1 MAARAPLD
9 PSRLAPF
16 FVLAALL
23 HAVAIVSRFDEVAR
37 QLPPIVASSVLL
49 GTVAMLFIEGYFE
62 GRLDYGP
69 TLMELPLWMRI
80 KSGPV
85 KAAFTFA
92 FTYLAIVAL
101 QTWDVS
107 IGPMDPTP
115 PPEMPLAIRAQWFGM
130 FTFGMFF
137 VNYLAATS
145 ILVPFFRAV
154 TKPLRALPGVIG
166 VAIAS
171 IVGVGVGYELSKLV
185 ASVLLQD
192 HVTAV
197 QDSWTQITT
206 APAVAVPIALA
217 ITIVPILVGLVLEA
231 RQERREQAS

>member
-1 MAARAPLD
+1 MAARPPLD
-9 PSRLAPF
+9 PKRLAPF
-16 FVLAALL
+16 FLFAALL
-23 HAVAIVSRFDEVAR
+23 HAAAIITRFDEVAR
-37 QLPPIVASSVLL
+37 QLPAIIASSTLL
-49 GTVAMLFIEGYFE
+49 VTVAMLFIEGYFE

-69 TLMELPLWMRI
+69 TLAELPLWMRI

-107 IGPMDPTP
+107 IGPIDPTP
-115 PPEMPLAIRAQWFGM
+115 PPEMPLATRAQWFGM

-154 TKPLRALPGVIG
+154 TKPLRALPGIVG

-171 IVGVGVGYELSKLV
+171 VVGVGVGWGLTELV
-185 ASVLLQD
+185 GSVLLNDQ
-192 HVTAV
+192 VAAA
-197 QDSWTQITT
+197 QDSWAQITA

-217 ITIVPILVGLVLEA
+217 ITIVPIVVGLVLDA
-231 RQERREQAS
+231 RKDQREDS

>member
-16 FVLAALL
+16 FVFAALL
-23 HAVAIVSRFDEVAR
+23 HAAAIVTRFDEVAR
-37 QLPPIVASSVLL
+37 QLPPIAASSVLL

-69 TLMELPLWMRI
+69 TLADLPLWMRI

-92 FTYLAIVAL
+92 FTYLAVVTL

-107 IGPMDPTP
+107 IGPIDPTP
-115 PPEMPLAIRAQWFGM
+115 PPEMPLETRAMWFGM

-145 ILVPFFRAV
+145 ILIPFFRAV
-154 TKPLRALPGVIG
+154 TMPLRVLPGVVG
-166 VAIAS
+166 AVIAS
-171 IVGVGVGYELSKLV
+171 IVGVGAGWGLSELV
-185 ASVLLQD
+185 ASMLLQD
-192 HVTAV
+192 QVASA
-197 QDSWTQITT
+197 QDSWAQITS

-217 ITIVPILVGLVLEA
+217 ITVVPILIGLVLEA
-231 RQERREQAS
+231 RQERREST

>member
-1 MAARAPLD
+1 MAARPPLD

-16 FVLAALL
+16 FSFAALL
-23 HAVAIVSRFDEVAR
+23 HAATIVTRFDEVAR

-49 GTVAMLFIEGYFE
+49 GTVAMLFVEGYFE
-62 GRLDYGP
+62 ARLDYGP
-69 TLMELPLWMRI
+69 TLAELPLWMRI

-101 QTWDVS
+101 QTWDIS
-107 IGPMDPTP
+107 IGPIDPTP
-115 PPEMPLAIRAQWFGM
+115 PPEMPLETRAMWFGM

-137 VNYLAATS
+137 VNYMAATS
-145 ILVPFFRAV
+145 ILIPFFRTI
-154 TKPLRALPGVIG
+154 TKPLHALPGVVG
-166 VAIAS
+166 AAIAS
-171 IVGVGVGYELSKLV
+171 VVGVGAGWGLSELV

-192 HVTAV
+192 QVGAA
-197 QDSWTQITT
+197 QDSWAQITS

-217 ITIVPILVGLVLEA
+217 ITLVPILVGLVLES
-231 RQERREQAS
+231 REKN

>member
-16 FVLAALL
+16 FVFAALL
-23 HAVAIVSRFDEVAR
+23 HAATIITRFDEVAR
-37 QLPPIVASSVLL
+37 QIPPIVASSVLL
-49 GTVAMLFIEGYFE
+49 GSVAMLFIEGYFE

-69 TLMELPLWMRI
+69 TLAELPLWMRI

-101 QTWDVS
+101 QTWDIS
-107 IGPMDPTP
+107 IGPIDPTP

-145 ILVPFFRAV
+145 ILIPFFRV
-154 TKPLRALPGVIG
+154 ITKPLHFLPGIVG
-166 VAIAS
+166 AAIAS
-171 IVGVGVGYELSKLV
+171 IVGVGVGWGLTELV
-185 ASVLLQD
+185 ASVLLKDQ
-192 HVTAV
+192 VTAV
-197 QDSWTQITT
+197 QDGWAQITE
-206 APAVAVPIALA
+206 APALAVPIALA
-217 ITIVPILVGLVLEA
+217 ITVVPILVGLVLEA
-231 RQERREQAS
+231 RSEKREQA

>member
-1 MAARAPLD
+1 MAARPSLD

-16 FVLAALL
+16 FVVAALL
-23 HAVAIVSRFDEVAR
+23 HAAAILTRFDEVAR
-37 QLPPIVASSVLL
+37 QLPPIVASSMLL

-69 TLMELPLWMRI
+69 TLEQLPLWMRI
-80 KSGPV
+80 TSGPV
-85 KAAFTFA
+85 KVAFTLA
-92 FTYLAIVAL
+92 FTYLAVVAL

-107 IGPMDPTP
+107 IGPIDPTP
-115 PPEMPLAIRAQWFGM
+115 PPEMPLEMRAMWFGM

-154 TKPLRALPGVIG
+154 TKPLRALPGVVG

-171 IVGVGVGYELSKLV
+171 IVGVGVGWGLSKLV
-185 ASVLLQD
+185 ASVMVQD
-192 HVTAV
+192 QVTAA
-197 QDSWTQITT
+197 QDAWAQVTQ

-217 ITIVPILVGLVLEA
+217 ITVVPILIGLVLEA
-231 RQERREQAS
+231 RQERREQA

>member
-1 MAARAPLD
+1 MAARPPLD

-16 FVLAALL
+16 FVFAALL
-23 HAVAIVSRFDEVAR
+23 HAVTVITRFDEVAR

-49 GTVAMLFIEGYFE
+49 GTVAMLFVEGYFE

-69 TLMELPLWMRI
+69 TLADLPLWMRI

-92 FTYLAIVAL
+92 FTYLAIVTL
-101 QTWDVS
+101 QTWDIS
-107 IGPMDPTP
+107 IGPIDPTP
-115 PPEMPLAIRAQWFGM
+115 PPEMPLETRAMWFGM

-145 ILVPFFRAV
+145 ILIPFFRAV
-154 TKPLRALPGVIG
+154 TMPLRYLPGVVG

-171 IVGVGVGYELSKLV
+171 VVGVGVGYGLTQLV
-185 ASVLLQD
+185 ASVLLKD
-192 HVTAV
+192 KVTAA
-197 QDSWTQITT
+197 QDAWAQIAE
-206 APAVAVPIALA
+206 APATALPIALA
-217 ITIVPILVGLVLEA
+217 ITVVPIVIGLVLEA
-231 RQERREQAS
+231 REDKAENG

>member
-16 FVLAALL
+16 FVFAALL
-23 HAVAIVSRFDEVAR
+23 HAAAIVTRFDEVAR
-37 QLPPIVASSVLL
+37 QLPPIVASSMLL

-69 TLMELPLWMRI
+69 TLAELPLWMRI

-92 FTYLAIVAL
+92 FTYLAVVTL

-107 IGPMDPTP
+107 IGPIDPTP
-115 PPEMPLAIRAQWFGM
+115 PPEMPLETRAMWFGM

-145 ILVPFFRAV
+145 ILIPFFRAV
-154 TKPLRALPGVIG
+154 TKPLRAMPGVVG
-166 VAIAS
+166 AAIAS
-171 IVGVGVGYELSKLV
+171 IVGVGVGWGLSELV

-192 HVTAV
+192 QVAAV
-197 QDSWTQITT
+197 QDSWAQVTS

-231 RQERREQAS
+231 RQERREQA

>member
-1 MAARAPLD
+1 MAARPSLD

-16 FVLAALL
+16 FVFAALL
-23 HAVAIVSRFDEVAR
+23 HAATIITRFDEVAR

-69 TLMELPLWMRI
+69 TLADLPLWMRI

-92 FTYLAIVAL
+92 FTYLAIVTL
-101 QTWDVS
+101 QTWDVE

-115 PPEMPLAIRAQWFGM
+115 PPEFPLQTRAMWFGM

-145 ILVPFFRAV
+145 ILIPFFRAV
-154 TKPLRALPGVIG
+154 TTPLRALPGVVG

-171 IVGVGVGYELSKLV
+171 IVGVGVGYGLTQLV
-185 ASVLLQD
+185 ASVLLQGQ
-192 HVTAV
+192 VAAA
-197 QDSWTQITT
+197 QDAWAQITE
-206 APAVAVPIALA
+206 APASALPIALA
-217 ITIVPILVGLVLEA
+217 ITVVPIVIGLVLEA
-231 RQERREQAS
+231 RKDK

>member
-16 FVLAALL
+16 FLFAALL
-23 HAVAIVSRFDEVAR
+23 HAVTILTRFDEVAR
-37 QLPPIVASSVLL
+37 MLPPVVASSLLL
-49 GTVAMLFIEGYFE
+49 GTVAMLFVEGYFE

-69 TLMELPLWMRI
+69 TLAELPLWMRI

-101 QTWDVS
+101 QTWDIS
-107 IGPMDPTP
+107 IGPIDPTP
-115 PPEMPLAIRAQWFGM
+115 PPEMPLSMRAMWFGM

-145 ILVPFFRAV
+145 ILIPFFRAA
-154 TKPLRALPGVIG
+154 TMPLRFLPGVVG

-171 IVGVGVGYELSKLV
+171 VVGVGVGYGLTQLV
-185 ASVLLQD
+185 ASVLLQSQ
-192 HVTAV
+192 VSAA
-197 QDSWTQITT
+197 QDTWAQITE
-206 APAVAVPIALA
+206 APAVALPIALA
-217 ITIVPILVGLVLEA
+217 ITIVIGLVLEA
-231 RQERREQAS
+231 RKS

>member
-9 PSRLAPF
+9 PRHLAPF

-23 HAVAIVSRFDEVAR
+23 HALAIASRFDEVAR
-37 QLPPIVASSVLL
+37 QLPPLVASSVLL
-49 GTVAMLFIEGYFE
+49 ASVAMLFVEGYFE

-69 TLMELPLWMRI
+69 TLAELPLWMRI

-101 QTWDVS
+101 QTWDVE
-107 IGPMDPTP
+107 IGPIDPTP
-115 PPEMPLAIRAQWFGM
+115 PPEWSLAQRAQWFGM

-145 ILVPFFRAV
+145 ILIPVFRAL
-154 TKPLRALPGVIG
+154 TTPLRALPGIVG

-171 IVGVGVGYELSKLV
+171 VVGVAAGWGLSELV
-185 ASVLLQD
+185 ASLLLKDRVAAGQD
-192 HVTAV
+192 AWAQLTA
-197 QDSWTQITT
+197 
-206 APAVAVPIALA
+206 APMIAIPIALTV
-217 ITIVPILVGLVLEA
+217 TIVPILVGLVADA
-231 RQERREQAS
+231 REDRREAG

>member
-1 MAARAPLD
+1 MAARPPLD

-16 FVLAALL
+16 FVIAALL
-23 HAVAIVSRFDEVAR
+23 HAAAIITRFDEVAR
-37 QLPPIVASSVLL
+37 QLPPIVASSMLL

-107 IGPMDPTP
+107 IGPIDPTP
-115 PPEMPLAIRAQWFGM
+115 PPEMPLETRAMWFGM

-154 TKPLRALPGVIG
+154 TMPLRALPGVVG
-166 VAIAS
+166 VALAS
-171 IVGVGVGYELSKLV
+171 VVGVGVGWGLTKLV
-185 ASVLLQD
+185 ASVLLQEQ
-192 HVTAV
+192 VAAV
-197 QDSWTQITT
+197 QDGWAQITE

-217 ITIVPILVGLVLEA
+217 ITLVPILVGLVLEA
-231 RQERREQAS
+231 RQERSEQA